1 MLAGPELPVGRGIMP
16 RMEILPG
23 EGVATAKV
31 GESREVVEARLGP
44 PIHPGREDKAV
55 YETVPMLILTFADD
69 DTVEVVEVGYTG
81 GGGEEAYFDG
91 VQLTYRF
98 MEDVVADLA
107 ARGHAHEP
115 IDVGYRFAPGFA
127 LYSMG
132 SRSARDL
139 DPSAPA
145 DDPREIVEG
154 VSVAP
159 YDYFREPS
167 EEEFEEYFKGIE
179 ERYR

>member
-1 MLAGPELPVGRGIMP
+1 MR

-55 YETVPMLILTFADD
+55 YETVPMLILTYADD
-69 DTVEVVEVGYTG
+69 DTVEVVEIGYTG
-81 GGGEEAYFDG
+81 DGGEEVFFDG

-98 MEDVVADLA
+98 MDDVVADLA

-115 IDVGYRFAPGFA
+115 IDVGYRFEPGFA
-127 LYSMG
+127 LYPMG
-132 SRSARDL
+132 ARTARDL
-139 DPSAPA
+139 DPTASAE
-145 DDPREIVEG
+145 DEREIVEG

-159 YDYFREPS
+159 YEYFREPT
-167 EEEFEEYFKGIE
+167 EEEIE
-179 ERYR
+179 AYLREVEQRYS

>member
-1 MLAGPELPVGRGIMP
+1 MP
-16 RMEILPG
+16 HMEILPG

-31 GESREVVEARLGP
+31 GESRAVIEARLGP

-55 YETVPMLILTFADD
+55 YETVPMLILTYADD

-81 GGGEEAYFDG
+81 NGGEEVFFDG

-98 MEDVVADLA
+98 MDDVVADLA
-107 ARGHAHEP
+107 ARGHAPEE
-115 IDVGYRFAPGFA
+115 IDVGYRFEPGFA

-132 SRSARDL
+132 ARTARDL
-139 DPSAPA
+139 DPTASA
-145 DDPREIVEG
+145 DDEREIVEG

-159 YDYFREPS
+159 YDYFREPTD
-167 EEEFEEYFKGIE
+167 EEIEEYFRGIE
-179 ERYR
+179 ERFR